1 MLNIIWIG
9 LVLASVVFGVV
20 NGRVHEVVMAIT
32 DSAKLA
38 FDVALGMAG
47 MMTLWLGIM
56 RIAED
61 AGLIAV
67 ITRLLHPILRR
78 LFRDVPADHPAMG
91 AIALNITANM
101 LGLTNAATPFGIK
114 AMEELDTL
122 NPFKGVASHAMC
134 MFLAINTSSVQMIP
148 ATTIGFLS
156 AAGSK
161 SPTDIVL
168 SSLIATT
175 CSTIVAI
182 VAVYLLRRISRYQV
196 KDNHEYC

>member
-9 LVLASVVFGVV
+9 LVITSVIFGVV

-56 RIAED
+56 KIAED
-61 AGLIAV
+61 AGLIRV
-67 ITRLLHPILRR
+67 ITRLLRPVLRR
-78 LFRDVPADHPAMG
+78 LFREVPEDHPAMG

-134 MFLAINTSSVQMIP
+134 MFLAINTSSVQIIP
-148 ATTIGFLS
+148 ATAISFLS
-156 AAGSK
+156 AAGAHN
-161 SPTDIVL
+161 PTDIVL
-168 SSLIATT
+168 SSLVATT

-182 VAVYLLRRISRYQV
+182 VAVWGLRRLSYYRAR
-196 KDNHEYC
+196 DRHEYC